1 MAKVF
6 GYIRV
11 STDKQD
17 RANQKHGILEY
28 ANKHS
33 LMPVEFVEETI
44 SSRRK
49 MKERKIWELINEKME
64 DGDILITSEIS
75 RLGRSVAEIMH
86 IFQILVEKNITT
98 HIIKGGY
105 VVGER
110 ENKIQSTVLI
120 FAFGLAAE
128 IERELISQRTKE
140 ALRRKKAEG
149 VKLGRP
155 IGATGG
161 GKLQEQKEKIV
172 ELLEKGLTKTD
183 IAKLIGCHRN
193 SLVKFC
199 KREGLEQYIK

>member
-1 MAKVF
+1 MGKIW

-17 RANQKHGILEY
+17 RDNQKHGILDF
-28 ANKHS
+28 ANRNS

-44 SSRRK
+44 SSRK
-49 MKERKIWELINEKME
+49 KLEERKIWQLLGQME
-64 DGDILITSEIS
+64 EGDVLITSEIS
-75 RLGRSVAEIMH
+75 RLGRSVAEIMR
-86 IFQILVEKNITT
+86 IFTILVEKNITT
-98 HIIKGGY
+98 HIIKGRYKIG
-105 VVGER
+105 GG
-110 ENKIQSTVLI
+110 ENKLQSTVLI